1 MQKENYGEIMRVVLQ
16 RVQNAS
22 VAIEG
27 KIVDQIGKGILALVG
42 FESDDTPEDLMWL
55 AGKISRLRI
64 FDDSEG
70 VMNLSITDCKG
81 EFLVVSQFTL
91 HAKVKK
97 GNRPSYIK
105 AAPPE
110 ISIPLYE
117 QFLQILEKESNLTV
131 RQGVFGADMLVS
143 LVNDGPV
150 TIVIDTK
157 NKE

>member
-1 MQKENYGEIMRVVLQ
+1 MRVVLQ
-16 RVQNAS
+16 RVKKAS
-22 VAIEG
+22 VSVDGDIVGRIGEG
-27 KIVDQIGKGILALVG
+27 MLALVG
-42 FESDDTPEDLMWL
+42 FENDDTTDDLQWM

-64 FDDSEG
+64 FDDSDG

-81 EFLVVSQFTL
+81 EFLVISQFTL

-117 QFLQILEKESNLTV
+117 EFLMILKKESNLPI
-131 RQGVFGADMLVS
+131 QKGVFGANMQVS

-150 TIVIDTK
+150 TITIDTK

>member
-1 MQKENYGEIMRVVLQ
+1 MRVVLQ
-16 RVQNAS
+16 RAKNAS
-22 VAIEG
+22 VSVDN
-27 KIVDQIGKGILALVG
+27 KIVSEIGKGILALVG
-42 FESDDTPEDLMWL
+42 FENDDTTEDLLWM
-55 AGKISRLRI
+55 AGKMSRLRI
-64 FDDSEG
+64 FDDSNG

-81 EFLVVSQFTL
+81 EYLVVSQFTL

-117 QFLQILEKESNLTV
+117 QFIEILEKESKLNV
-131 RQGVFGADMLVS
+131 KKGIFGADMQIS

>member
-1 MQKENYGEIMRVVLQ
+1 MRVVLQ
-16 RVQNAS
+16 RVKKAS
-22 VAIEG
+22 VSVDGDIVGRIGEG
-27 KIVDQIGKGILALVG
+27 MLALVG
-42 FESDDTPEDLMWL
+42 FENDDTTDDLQWM

-64 FDDSEG
+64 FDDSDG

-81 EFLVVSQFTL
+81 EFLVISQFTL

-117 QFLQILEKESNLTV
+117 EFLMILKKESNLPI
-131 RQGVFGADMLVS
+131 QKGVF
-143 LVNDGPV
+143 
-150 TIVIDTK
+150 
-157 NKE
+157 